1 MNDAIIKQHVYEAN
15 MQLPKNNLVKLTW
28 GNVSVI
34 DRDKGIICIKPSGV
48 PYSKMRP
55 EDMVITDLDGKP
67 FDNQLKPSSDL
78 ATHVY
83 LYQHMDNVQSIV
95 HTHSLHAVAYAQ
107 AGRDIPAYGTTHADT
122 FYGPVPCTRSLT
134 EVEVATDYELNT
146 GKVIVETFEQRQ
158 IDPATIPAVIV
169 NQHGPFIFGK
179 SLKKAVEHTI
189 ILEEVAEMAMKSELL
204 KQDMNEIDRFLLD
217 KHYFRKH
224 GATAYYGQ

>member
-107 AGRDIPAYGTTHADT
+107 ASRDIPAYGTTHADT

-134 EVEVATDYELNT
+134 EAEVATDYELNT

-158 IDPATIPAVIV
+158 INPAAIPAVIV

>member
-95 HTHSLHAVAYAQ
+95 HTHSLHAVAYVQ

-134 EVEVATDYELNT
+134 EAEVATDYELNT

-158 IDPATIPAVIV
+158 INPAAIPAVIV

>member
-48 PYSKMRP
+48 PYSKTRP

-134 EVEVATDYELNT
+134 EAEVATDYELNT

-158 IDPATIPAVIV
+158 INPAAIPAVIV

>member
-1 MNDAIIKQHVYEAN
+1 MTEA
-15 MQLPKNNLVKLTW
+15 
-28 GNVSVI
+28 
-34 DRDKGIICIKPSGV
+34 
-48 PYSKMRP
+48 
-55 EDMVITDLDGKP
+55 
-67 FDNQLKPSSDL
+67 
-78 ATHVY
+78 
-83 LYQHMDNVQSIV
+83 
-95 HTHSLHAVAYAQ
+95 
-107 AGRDIPAYGTTHADT
+107 
-122 FYGPVPCTRSLT
+122 
-134 EVEVATDYELNT
+134 EVATDYELNT

-158 IDPATIPAVIV
+158 INPAAIPAVIV

>member
-48 PYSKMRP
+48 SYSKMRP

-134 EVEVATDYELNT
+134 EAEVATDYELNT

-158 IDPATIPAVIV
+158 IDPAAIPAVIV

>member
-107 AGRDIPAYGTTHADT
+107 AGSDIPAYGTTHADT

-134 EVEVATDYELNT
+134 EAEVATDYELNT

-158 IDPATIPAVIV
+158 INPAAIPAVIV

>member
-1 MNDAIIKQHVYEAN
+1 MPKQ
-15 MQLPKNNLVKLTW
+15 
-28 GNVSVI
+28 S
-34 DRDKGIICIKPSGV
+34 
-48 PYSKMRP
+48 
-55 EDMVITDLDGKP
+55 
-67 FDNQLKPSSDL
+67 
-78 ATHVY
+78 
-83 LYQHMDNVQSIV
+83 
-95 HTHSLHAVAYAQ
+95 
-107 AGRDIPAYGTTHADT
+107 RDIPAYGTTHADT

-134 EVEVATDYELNT
+134 EAEVATDYELNT

-158 IDPATIPAVIV
+158 INPAAIPAVIV

>member
-83 LYQHMDNVQSIV
+83 LYQHMDNVQSIA

-134 EVEVATDYELNT
+134 EAEVATDYELNT

-158 IDPATIPAVIV
+158 INPAAIPAVIV

>member
-34 DRDKGIICIKPSGV
+34 DRDKGIICIKTSGV

-134 EVEVATDYELNT
+134 EAEVATDYELNT

-158 IDPATIPAVIV
+158 IDPAAIPAVIV

>member
-48 PYSKMRP
+48 PYSKMRA

-134 EVEVATDYELNT
+134 EAEVATDYELNT

-158 IDPATIPAVIV
+158 INPAAIPAVIV

>member
-107 AGRDIPAYGTTHADT
+107 AGCDIPAYGTTHADT

-134 EVEVATDYELNT
+134 EAEVATDYELNT

-158 IDPATIPAVIV
+158 IDPAAIPAVIV

>member
-1 MNDAIIKQHVYEAN
+1 MNDAILKQHVYEAN

-34 DRDKGIICIKPSGV
+34 DREKGVICIKPSGV
-48 PYSKMRP
+48 PYKKMRP
-55 EDMVITDLDGKP
+55 EDMVITDLDGNP

-83 LYQHMDNVQSIV
+83 LYQHMENIQSIV

-134 EVEVATDYELNT
+134 EEEVATDYELNT
-146 GKVIVETFEQRQ
+146 GKVIVETFQEKQ
-158 IDPATIPAVIV
+158 IDPTAIPAVIV
-169 NQHGPFIFGK
+169 NQHGPFIFGS

-189 ILEEVAEMAMKSELL
+189 ILEEVAEMAMKSEAL
-204 KQDMNEIDRFLLD
+204 KKDIGEIDAFLLD

-224 GATAYYGQ
+224 GSTAYYGQ

>member
-122 FYGPVPCTRSLT
+122 FYGPIPCTRSLT
-134 EVEVATDYELNT
+134 EAEVATDYELNT

-158 IDPATIPAVIV
+158 IDPAAIPAVIV